1 MKQPWR
7 KAGIEPALRDVFA
20 DPIVKSLMRGAD
32 HITRRDVLLASE
44 RTLDRAIEP
53 DAVAKVA

>member
-20 DPIVKSLMRGAD
+20 DPIVKSLMRAD
-32 HITRRDVLLASE
+32 HITRRVVLLASE